1 MRLMQ
6 EQATNTAAE
15 EVEMSRT
22 PLAFLSYVNLD
33 DHHEQGRLTQF
44 RERLSGEVRMQT
56 GEPFEIF
63 QDKKDIALGQPWQE
77 RLDSSLAADYHACI
91 LQKHCLSCG
100 A

>member
-1 MRLMQ
+1 
-6 EQATNTAAE
+6 
-15 EVEMSRT
+15 MSRT